1 MSINI
6 IVGRP
11 GSGKS
16 YESIVYH
23 VLPALKEGRKVV
35 TNLPLNL
42 EHFEQVFG
50 SEVLDLINVKSD
62 TFSKEHGVIKPFSKA
77 TDFTDDEWKNEEQQ
91 GPLFV
96 IDECHFVYPSSN
108 SKKGT
113 SINECLEYF
122 SMHRHYGHDILLM
135 TQSLGK
141 LHKDLRAMIQIQYAV
156 SKHTAAGSDKS
167 YSQKVYDG
175 ALPRAN
181 KVNDN
186 LRIYKKQFFPFYQS
200 HTMSDKSVNEAHAK
214 DVKPFYKHWVFY
226 LLVIFII
233 SFIYMVSQGYLN
245 PMAATEKLSNK
256 ANANAKVNSDLSV
269 EPKAIKASKTNTIP
283 TETVKPQSTIE
294 PFESLKLHI
303 AGFSDSSFVD
313 NFGRFVEQKRIYFNG
328 SRNGRIIADLKL
340 SDFYLAGYDV
350 SVLSDCLVKLSFKN
364 ITRFVICDSPL
375 PKNSEPSELF
385 F

>member
-42 EHFEQVFG
+42 EHFEKVFG
-50 SEVLDLINVKSD
+50 SDVLDLIDIKTDS
-62 TFSKEHGVIKPFSKA
+62 FSKENGVIKSFSDPS
-77 TDFTDDEWKNEEQQ
+77 DFTDDEWKNEKQQ

-108 SKKGT
+108 NKKG
-113 SINECLEYF
+113 SLINECLEYF

-186 LRIYKKQFFPFYQS
+186 LRIYKKEYFPFYQS

-226 LLVIFII
+226 LLAIFVVV
-233 SFIYMVSQGYLN
+233 FIYMVSQGHLN
-245 PMAATEKLSNK
+245 PMAATEKLSENSSSLKPSKSENPSHLNDNK
-256 ANANAKVNSDLSV
+256 
-269 EPKAIKASKTNTIP
+269 ISKTIVD
-283 TETVKPQSTIE
+283 TVKPTNTSE
-294 PFESLKLHI
+294 PFDSIKLHI
-303 AGFSDSSFVD
+303 AGFSDSSYID
-313 NFGRFVEQKRIYFNG
+313 DLGRFIEQKKIYFNG
-328 SRNGRIIADLKL
+328 SKNGRIVADLKL

-364 ITRFVICDSPL
+364 ISRFIICDSPL
-375 PKNSEPSELF
+375 PKSSEPSELF

>member
-23 VLPALKEGRKVV
+23 VLPALKDGRKVV

-42 EHFEQVFG
+42 KHFEQVYG
-50 SEVLDLINVKSD
+50 PEILDLIDIKKDS
-62 TFSKEHGVIKPFSKA
+62 FSKDNGVIRAFSDPS
-77 TDFTDDEWKNEEQQ
+77 DFTNDEWKNEQGQ

-96 IDECHFVYPSSN
+96 VDECHFVYPSSN
-108 SKKGT
+108 SKKG
-113 SINECLEYF
+113 SLINECLEYF
-122 SMHRHYGHDILLM
+122 SMHRHHGHDILLM

-175 ALPRAN
+175 AMPRAN

-186 LRIYKKQFFPFYQS
+186 LRLYKKEFFPFYQS
-200 HTMSDKSVNEAHAK
+200 HTMSDKSVTEAHAK

-226 LLVIFII
+226 ALAVFICA
-233 SFIYMVSQGYLN
+233 FIYMALQGHLN
-245 PMAATEKLSNK
+245 PMAATEKLNNQTVTSTPDK
-256 ANANAKVNSDLSV
+256 ITSSDQSSKQKVFDN
-269 EPKAIKASKTNTIP
+269 PKPMPDVAD
-283 TETVKPQSTIE
+283 
-294 PFESLKLHI
+294 PFDSLKLHI
-303 AGFSDSSFVD
+303 TGFSDASYID
-313 NFGRFVEQKRIYFNG
+313 DLGRFIDQKQFYFNA
-328 SRNGRIIADLKL
+328 SKNGRVVADFKL

-350 SVLSDCLVKLSFKN
+350 SVISDCLVKLTFNK
-364 ITRFVICDSPL
+364 IKRFVICDSPL
-375 PKNSEPSELF
+375 PKSSSPSDLF